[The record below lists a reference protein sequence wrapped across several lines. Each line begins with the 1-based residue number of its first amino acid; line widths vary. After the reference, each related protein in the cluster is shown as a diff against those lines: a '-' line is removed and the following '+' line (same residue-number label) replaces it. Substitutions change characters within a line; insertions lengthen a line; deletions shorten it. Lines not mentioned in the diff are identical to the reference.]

1 MKNVLLSY
9 SVDRVDSAIQPL
21 ESDREGMMDDI
32 KMLMMSYYVTNVQK
46 FSLTPNLT
54 RNVKL
59 QQYYLGNFRLQS
71 RAQDIL
77 SKIRSLG
84 LSRRVCCPV
93 VVVTVFYEK
102 VY

>member
-1 MKNVLLSY
+1 MKNALLSY

-46 FSLTPNLT
+46 LLTPNLT

-71 RAQDIL
+71 RAQDIGE
-77 SKIRSLG
+77 SLFT
-84 LSRRVCCPV
+84 LFASL
-93 VVVTVFYEK
+93 TYAYHYLMTLIK
-102 VY
+102 